1 MSRDKFSA
9 AGFPCTVSKASLCLS
24 EQGAES
30 LLCQRETLRSAW
42 SDTDRGNV
50 PKLEGKLGADSAQ
63 DSPSRPAHVVW
74 IVVLITLLAFFLRT
88 YRLHDIPPGFNYDE
102 AAHAMDSLEVL
113 QGTHVV
119 FSPRSGGNPML
130 FMYLI
135 AGFFGLMGPH
145 PFTQRLLVVFMSTA
159 TVPAIYLLALTMFH
173 KLGKRR
179 AQFIGILAALGLA
192 TSFWHL
198 NHSRMGL
205 EFNLAPFFEVLSFYF
220 LWRGFIARRW
230 WHFVVSGFWLGLA
243 LYVYPTAR
251 FVPVLLILF
260 FVYLW
265 LLGDQPERGK
275 TRGDFFKRVFLPLV
289 LIGVSVLVVF
299 SPVGIHFLLHPS
311 DFFGRAGDTVFLNP
325 VVSQGQPWSRLL
337 RGTIANVGAFG
348 ITTDE
353 NALANVPGRS
363 LLDPAMAVLFW
374 AGLLW
379 SVYRLKNPPHA
390 FCVLWWA
397 VLLVPVIL
405 TPDRFPHFGRLI
417 SVAPV
422 AYIFIALTLDQG
434 WHKLGQLTRSRR
446 SSPGPQGGTWGD
458 RPTLRQAAR
467 LVLIVGMVLIYG
479 TAGVSA
485 YQDYFFKWATSEDT
499 YEDFYG
505 PTVELANLMNVDAA
519 PDAVYVLPCGTRPPA
534 CDYYTLDFC
543 HREGVPYHAI
553 RMNEW
558 EVPEKLTQVT
568 QGKDLVKLI
577 HLKIGKRKFLLEEAD
592 PKGVLDFLLERY
604 GYVERIESFPA
615 YDIIH
620 YRLPSR
626 ETDFS
631 TPVDSRTMDA
641 GFGGRMLLQDA
652 VFGDASGPALS
663 EERIIPAGGT
673 LWALLRWRSL
683 GEITERY
690 KTSLRLRDLSGH
702 LVAQLDHTL
711 QDNWQN
717 RTTRWKPGDERVPD
731 YYLFPVPNTT
741 PPGDYTLEIVV
752 YPPDSV
758 RPLPVDGESGTS
770 TVTLGTV
777 RVIPPE
783 VISDTF
789 NVSMTH
795 EMDEAV
801 SPEIS
806 IAGYDLDTSR
816 PYAPGEKSS
825 LAIYWQ
831 VRDRIEQDLR
841 WYLELEAPE
850 QNWPLVEL
858 ARPLG
863 PQFPTTNWVTGQTW
877 KGIYDITIPA
887 RIPEGPY
894 SVIGYL
900 TDERGQPYGEPIR
913 LGEMDVAGRARNFEM
928 PEMGHPVEADF
939 DGKIRLLGY
948 ELNQPTTL
956 SGSDLEIILH
966 WQALAQMD
974 IGYTIFVH
982 LLDGDG
988 LLRAQRDIVPGD
1000 GSLPTTGWLP
1010 GEIVADR
1017 ITIPI
1022 AEDLSAGP
1030 YVLVVGVY
1038 DASIGQRLSAYDQSD
1053 QFLGDHLVLHN
1064 LAVE

>member
-1 MSRDKFSA
+1 MED
-9 AGFPCTVSKASLCLS
+9 
-24 EQGAES
+24 
-30 LLCQRETLRSAW
+30 
-42 SDTDRGNV
+42 D
-50 PKLEGKLGADSAQ
+50 
-63 DSPSRPAHVVW
+63 PSRPAYVVW
-74 IVVLITLLAFFLRT
+74 IVVLITLLAFLLRT

-102 AAHAMDSLEVL
+102 AAHALDSLEVL
-113 QGTHVV
+113 QGTHLV

-145 PFTQRLLVVFMSTA
+145 PFVQRLLVVFMSTA
-159 TVPAIYLLALTMFH
+159 TVPAVYLLALTMFH
-173 KLGKRR
+173 KMGKRR

-205 EFNLAPFFEVLSFYF
+205 EFNAAPFFEVLSFYF
-220 LWRGFIARRW
+220 LWRGLNTRRW

-251 FVPVLLILF
+251 FVPVLLIMF

-265 LLGDQPERGK
+265 LVGDRQERGQ
-275 TRGDFFKRVFLPLV
+275 TRGDFFKRTFLPLV
-289 LIGVSVLVVF
+289 LIGVSVLVIF

-311 DFFGRAGDTVFLNP
+311 DFFGRAGDTLFLNP
-325 VVSQGQPWSRLL
+325 VVSQGQPWSRFL

-397 VLLVPVIL
+397 VLLMPVIL

-422 AYIFIALTLDQG
+422 AYIFIALTLDQV
-434 WHKLGQLTRSRR
+434 WHSLVQLTRSRT
-446 SSPGPQGGTWGD
+446 SSPRTRGGTGGG
-458 RPTLRQAAR
+458 RPTSQQAAR
-467 LVLIVGMVLIYG
+467 LVLIVGMALIYG

-485 YQDYFFKWATSEDT
+485 YQDYFLKWATSKDT

-505 PTVELANLMNVDAA
+505 PTVELAKLMNADAS
-519 PDAVYVLPCGTRPPA
+519 PDAVYVLPCNTRPPA

-543 HREGVPYHAI
+543 HREGVPFHAI
-553 RMNEW
+553 RMNEQD
-558 EVPEKLTQVT
+558 VPEKLTRVT

-577 HLKIGKRKFLLEEAD
+577 HLKIGKRKFRLEEAD
-592 PKGVLDFLLERY
+592 PKDILDFLLERY
-604 GYVERIESFPA
+604 GYIERIESFPA

-620 YRLPSR
+620 YRLPST
-626 ETDFS
+626 ETDFT

-641 GFGGRMLLQDA
+641 GFGRQMLLQDA
-652 VFGDASGPALS
+652 AFGDASGPALS
-663 EERIIPAGGT
+663 EAQIIPAGGT

-683 GEITERY
+683 GDITERY
-690 KTSLRLRDLSGH
+690 KTSLRLRDHSGH
-702 LVAQLDHTL
+702 LLSQLDHVL

-717 RTTRWKPGDERVPD
+717 QTTRWKPGDDPVSD
-731 YYLFPVPNTT
+731 YYLFPIPYTT
-741 PPGDYTLEIVV
+741 PPGDYVLEVVV
-752 YPPDSV
+752 YSPDSA
-758 RPLPVDGESGTS
+758 RSLPVDGEMGTS
-770 TVTLGTV
+770 SVNLGTV

-783 VISDTF
+783 VISDTVD
-789 NVSMTH
+789 VSMTYDL
-795 EMDEAV
+795 DEPV
-801 SPEIS
+801 TPEIT

-816 PYAPGEKSS
+816 PYSPGEKSS
-825 LAIYWQ
+825 LAVYWQ
-831 VRDRIEQDLR
+831 VRDRIGQDLR
-841 WYLELEAPE
+841 WHLELEAPD
-850 QNWPLVEL
+850 QNWPLVEP

-863 PQFPTTNWVTGQTW
+863 PQFPVTDWAAGQVW

-887 RIPEGPY
+887 RIPEGHYPI
-894 SVIGYL
+894 VGYL
-900 TDERGQPYGEPIR
+900 TDERDRLYGEPIR
-913 LGEMDVAGRARNFEM
+913 LGEIDVAGRVSNFKL
-928 PEMGHPVEADF
+928 PEMEHPVEADF

-948 ELNQPTTL
+948 DLNELTL
-956 SGSDLEIILH
+956 RRGSGLEVVLH

-974 IGYTIFVH
+974 IDYTTFVH
-982 LLDGDG
+982 LLDGNG
-988 LLRAQRDIVPGD
+988 QLRAQRDIVPGD
-1000 GSLPTTGWLP
+1000 GTVPTTGWFP
-1010 GEIVADR
+1010 EEIVSGR

-1022 AEDLSAGP
+1022 AENMPAGP
-1030 YVLVVGVY
+1030 STLAVGVY
-1038 DASIGQRLSAYDQSD
+1038 DASTGQRLPVYDQSGRS
-1053 QFLGDHLVLHN
+1053 LGDRLVLQN
-1064 LAVE
+1064 LTVE